1 MRTWLVL
8 AAVTAVVVAATTDT
22 LRGRLTHAS
31 GRPAATG
38 TAAAR
43 IVPPGV
49 DGGFM
54 GALYY
59 SDPNDDCRLHAVDLP
74 GFARVSPPSFRGCT
88 FALSPDGRSAAQ
100 GDAVWQPQAGLVAL
114 PEAGAFVLAS
124 PVSEQTQTV
133 QGTAP
138 AFKPDGTLTY
148 IRNGAVVEWT
158 NRCGP
163 GARLFTLPADN
174 GTARC
179 RRVIDAGPAAAV
191 TWLTNTRFVVARR
204 NGFEIR
210 DRLGVVASQTLDPR
224 DGRPTLESSPR
235 GTYFTLWMGG
245 RLFAGY
251 DRRGRQIFLPP
262 LPDAR
267 TLAWAPT
274 ERWAAVV
281 TRRGSVYVFRA
292 NTGDARLRRLDFE
305 ARDLAW
311 R

>member
-8 AAVTAVVVAATTDT
+8 AAVLAVVIAATTDA

-31 GRPAATG
+31 PRPTAT
-38 TAAAR
+38 AKAPAR

-59 SDPNDDCRLHAVDLP
+59 SDPGDGCRLRAVDFP
-74 GFARVSPPSFRGCT
+74 GFARVSPPSFSGCT
-88 FALSPDGRSAAQ
+88 FSLSPDGRNAAQ
-100 GDAVWQPQAGLVAL
+100 GDAVWQPQGGLVAL
-114 PEAGAFVLAS
+114 PAAGGFVLAS
-124 PVSEQTQTV
+124 PVSEQTQLV
-133 QGTAP
+133 SGTAP

-148 IRNGAVVEWT
+148 IRDGAVVEWT
-158 NRCGP
+158 NRCEP

-174 GTARC
+174 GTVRC
-179 RRVIDAGPAAAV
+179 RRILFPGPARDVAWLTDTRFAAV
-191 TWLTNTRFVVARR
+191 GRDWLEV
-204 NGFEIR
+204 
-210 DRLGVVASQTLDPR
+210 R
-224 DGRPTLESSPR
+224 DGGRRIRRQSLRPGAATVRASPR
-235 GTYFTLWMGG
+235 GTYFTLWVDR
-245 RLFAGY
+245 RLVAGY

-267 TLAWAPT
+267 ALAWAPS

-281 TRRGSVYVFRA
+281 TRRGSVYVFRT
-292 NTGDARLRRLDFE
+292 NTGDLRLRRLDFE